1 MFTKNCGKIHHFSWV
16 NYGKSS
22 FLMGKR
28 WKTHYFNGHGFNSKL
43 FVSQR
48 VTGYE
53 YPEAQS
59 KSKFQGQS
67 SNGRSI
73 ESTRSTSTNPPAG
86 LASNKP
92 SENQTK
98 NRSNS

>member
-1 MFTKNCGKIHHFSWV
+1 MGKLW
-16 NYGKSS
+16 KDPP

-28 WKTHYFNGHGFNSKL
+28 WKTHYFNGNGHGFNSKL
-43 FVSQR
+43 LVYQR

-59 KSKFQGQS
+59 KSKFRGQS

-73 ESTRSTSTNPPAG
+73 ESTSTNPPAG

-92 SENQTK
+92 SENQK
-98 NRSNS
+98 KQIESLKMRILWF